1 MPGLGQL
8 YCRQWGKGA
17 GFLIGAL
24 VLDGAFGATAGL
36 IALTQGLAAGLS
48 PAQAGAVLLRS
59 LPLLAVAVW
68 SVVDAVKT
76 AKTMAA
82 PAAPSMDQPR

>member
-1 MPGLGQL
+1 MPGLGQF

-36 IALTQGLAAGLS
+36 ITLMQGLAAGLP
-48 PAQAGAVLLRS
+48 PAQGGEVLLRS
-59 LPLLAVAVW
+59 LPLLALAVW

-76 AKTMAA
+76 AKATAA
-82 PAAPSMDQPR
+82 PAAPGRDQPR